1 MKGKIMKKLNF
12 KKVNEILCTNVAG
25 FETSQAKAIFGQR
38 KNIVKLANEIKK
50 AQTEKRLVEFLSD
63 HMPSL
68 VEPSKKKENVMIQKR
83 SGSFKNYVGFFLNI
97 ASNNDII
104 LNMPKTSN
112 ISSLYGLNKLIQDTN
127 NPKNKTPKN
136 TKKGNSKNEAKNED
150 QDLPN
155 IDLGIDEIV
164 AIVQT
169 NFSNEE
175 IYTLVDK
182 LRMIATK
189 NHKEAINQ

>member
-1 MKGKIMKKLNF
+1 MKKLNF

-25 FETSQAKAIFGQR
+25 FETTQAKAIYGQR
-38 KNIVKLANEIKK
+38 KNIVKFANEMKK
-50 AQTEKRLVEFLSD
+50 AQTEKRLNEFLND

-68 VEPSKKKENVMIQKR
+68 VIVKTDKKGKVKIVQNRQ
-83 SGSFKNYVGFFLNI
+83 GSFKNYVGFFLNI
-97 ASNNDII
+97 ATNNDII

-150 QDLPN
+150 QDLPE

-164 AIVQT
+164 AIVET

-189 NHKEAINQ
+189 NHKDAINQ

>member
-1 MKGKIMKKLNF
+1 MTKLNF

-25 FETSQAKAIFGQR
+25 FETTQAKAIYGQR

-68 VEPSKKKENVMIQKR
+68 VEASKKKENVMIQKR

-104 LNMPKTSN
+104 LKMPKTSN

-127 NPKNKTPKN
+127 NPKNRTPKN
-136 TKKGNSKNEAKNED
+136 TKKGNSKNEEKNED

-155 IDLGIDEIV
+155 VDLGIEEIV
-164 AIVQT
+164 AIVET

-175 IYTLVDK
+175 IYSLVDK

>member
-1 MKGKIMKKLNF
+1 MTKLNF
-12 KKVNEILCTNVAG
+12 KKVNEILCNNVAG
-25 FETSQAKAIFGQR
+25 FETTQAKAIYGQR
-38 KNIVKLANEIKK
+38 KNIVKFANEIKK

-68 VEPSKKKENVMIQKR
+68 VEASKKKENVMIQKR

-104 LNMPKTSN
+104 LNMSKTSN

-136 TKKGNSKNEAKNED
+136 TKKGNSKNEEKNENE
-150 QDLPN
+150 DLPN
-155 IDLGIDEIV
+155 VDLGIDEIV

>member
-1 MKGKIMKKLNF
+1 MKKLNF
-12 KKVNEILCTNVAG
+12 KKVNEILCNNVAG
-25 FETSQAKAIFGQR
+25 FETTQEKAIYGQR
-38 KNIVKLANEIKK
+38 KNIVKFSNELKK
-50 AQTEKRLVEFLSD
+50 AQIEKRLIEFLID
-63 HMPSL
+63 HMPIL

-97 ASNNDII
+97 ATNNDII
-104 LNMPKTSN
+104 LNMPKNSG
-112 ISSLYGLNKLIQDTN
+112 IFSLYGLNKLIQDTN

-155 IDLGIDEIV
+155 VDLGIDEIV

>member
-1 MKGKIMKKLNF
+1 MTKLNF
-12 KKVNEILCTNVAG
+12 KKVNEILCNNVAG
-25 FETSQAKAIFGQR
+25 FETSQAKAIYGQR
-38 KNIVKLANEIKK
+38 KNIVKFSNEIKK
-50 AQTEKRLVEFLSD
+50 AQTEKRLNEFLNE

-68 VEPSKKKENVMIQKR
+68 IIVKTDKKGKVKIVQNRQ
-83 SGSFKNYVGFFLNI
+83 GSFKNYVGFFLNI
-97 ASNNDII
+97 ATNNDII
-104 LNMPKTSN
+104 LNMSKTSN

-150 QDLPN
+150 KDLPE

-164 AIVQT
+164 AIVET

-189 NHKEAINQ
+189 NHKEAVNQ

>member
-1 MKGKIMKKLNF
+1 MTKLNF

-25 FETSQAKAIFGQR
+25 FETTQAKAIYGQR

-50 AQTEKRLVEFLSD
+50 AQAEKRLNEFLND

-68 VEPSKKKENVMIQKR
+68 VIVKTDKKGKVKIVQNRE
-83 SGSFKNYVGFFLNI
+83 GSFKNYVGFFLNI

-136 TKKGNSKNEAKNED
+136 TKKGNSKNEEKNED

-169 NFSNEE
+169 NFCNEE
-175 IYTLVDK
+175 IHTLIEK
-182 LRMIATK
+182 LNFIATNNVK
-189 NHKEAINQ
+189 NAMNQ

>member
-1 MKGKIMKKLNF
+1 MTKLNF

-25 FETSQAKAIFGQR
+25 FETTQAKAIYGQR

-68 VEPSKKKENVMIQKR
+68 VEASKKKENVMIQKR

-104 LNMPKTSN
+104 LKMPKTSN

-136 TKKGNSKNEAKNED
+136 TKKGNSKNEEKNED

-155 IDLGIDEIV
+155 VDLGIEEIV
-164 AIVQT
+164 AIVET

>member
-1 MKGKIMKKLNF
+1 MKKLNF
-12 KKVNEILCTNVAG
+12 KKVNEILCNNVAG
-25 FETSQAKAIFGQR
+25 FETTQAKAIYGQR
-38 KNIVKLANEIKK
+38 KNIVKFANEIKK
-50 AQTEKRLVEFLSD
+50 AQTESKQRLVEFLSD

-68 VEPSKKKENVMIQKR
+68 VEPSKKKENAMIQKR

-104 LNMPKTSN
+104 LNMSKTSN

-150 QDLPN
+150 QDLPE

-164 AIVQT
+164 AIVET

-175 IYTLVDK
+175 IYTLVEK
-182 LRMIATK
+182 LNSIATNNVK
-189 NHKEAINQ
+189 KAINQ

>member
-1 MKGKIMKKLNF
+1 MTKLNF

-25 FETSQAKAIFGQR
+25 FETTQAKAIYGQR

-68 VEPSKKKENVMIQKR
+68 VEASKKKENVMIQKR
-83 SGSFKNYVGFFLNI
+83 SGSFKTYVGFFLNI

-104 LNMPKTSN
+104 LKMPKTSN

-136 TKKGNSKNEAKNED
+136 TKKGNSKNEEKNED

-155 IDLGIDEIV
+155 VDLGIEEIV
-164 AIVQT
+164 AIVET

>member
-1 MKGKIMKKLNF
+1 MTKLNF

-25 FETSQAKAIFGQR
+25 FETTQAKAIYGQR

-68 VEPSKKKENVMIQKR
+68 VEASKKKENVMIQKR

-104 LNMPKTSN
+104 LKMPKTSN

-136 TKKGNSKNEAKNED
+136 TKKGNSKNEEKNED

-155 IDLGIDEIV
+155 VDLGIEEIV
-164 AIVQT
+164 AIVET

-189 NHKEAINQ
+189 HHKEAINQ

>member
-1 MKGKIMKKLNF
+1 MKKLNF
-12 KKVNEILCTNVAG
+12 KKVNEILCTNVSG
-25 FETSQAKAIFGQR
+25 FETSQAKAIYGQR

-50 AQTEKRLVEFLSD
+50 AQTESKQKLVEFLSD

-68 VEPSKKKENVMIQKR
+68 VEPSKKKENIMIQKR

-155 IDLGIDEIV
+155 VDLGIEEIV
-164 AIVQT
+164 AIVKT
-169 NFSNEE
+169 NFCNEE
-175 IYTLVDK
+175 IHTLIDK